1 MPCASRNARGLL
13 RGGWRL
19 AARAKPAYPGAMNEP
34 AWPPALVRGVVA
46 ALIEASRPG
55 ERVSVDA
62 IAERLGASA
71 VTQAEIEA
79 IFDALE
85 AQGREVW
92 SPAGGDGAAR
102 LREVLRAARAL
113 RAEGGAP
120 TPEVIAG
127 ALSWPV
133 GEVHRALL
141 FGKILGR

>member
-1 MPCASRNARGLL
+1 
-13 RGGWRL
+13 
-19 AARAKPAYPGAMNEP
+19 MNEP
-34 AWPPALVRGVVA
+34 AGSPALVRGVVA

-102 LREVLRAARAL
+102 LGAVLRTARAL
-113 RAEGGAP
+113 RAEGGGAP
-120 TPEVIAG
+120 TPEAIAG
-127 ALSWPV
+127 VLGWPV